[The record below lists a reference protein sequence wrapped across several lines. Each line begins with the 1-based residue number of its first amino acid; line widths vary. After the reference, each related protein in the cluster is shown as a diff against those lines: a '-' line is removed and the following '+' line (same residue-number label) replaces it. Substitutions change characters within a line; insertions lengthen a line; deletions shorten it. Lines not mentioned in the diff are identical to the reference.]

1 MIKKR
6 SKKSEIKHQDNYI
19 YRSGHFGGIIAYNLQ
34 TNLPLLVTVFRIKV
48 ALIESLHAS
57 KWASPSPQLH
67 QMAVIKFKNRS
78 PTEVTNIEVV
88 RMLVT
93 SNQLQISVTNIDV
106 DIINIKRFHFGQRPF
121 YLAFLMMYVFFNGS
135 TERLI
140 EPYF

>member
-1 MIKKR
+1 MI
-6 SKKSEIKHQDNYI
+6 STGPVILGVLQPII
-19 YRSGHFGGIIAYNLQ
+19 YRRIYRFWKEAVIRSRMVLNELCIKMGVNKSINAAYNM
-34 TNLPLLVTVFRIKV
+34 
-48 ALIESLHAS
+48 H
-57 KWASPSPQLH
+57 
-67 QMAVIKFKNRS
+67 KNRRFQFSYQNGS